1 MKENNSQYKVSI
13 IVPVYNAE
21 KYLRECVNSLINQTY
36 KNIEIILVNDGS
48 SDNSLKICKE
58 YEEHTNLRV
67 ITQENQGVSA
77 ARNKGLETST
87 GEYVMFVDS
96 DDYIES
102 NMVEEMIKKVIKSDM
117 VICEYNEKY
126 QNNIIPIKIRSDLN
140 KIDAKEAIL
149 LTFDNAGGY
158 LWNKIFKKETIIKN
172 NFKFDSNIHMLEDQ
186 LFVIKYMS
194 KISKITIIH
203 KCLYN
208 YRIRKTSAAR
218 NTNDKKYNSVIVALQ
233 KILDIFNELDIDNL
247 IIKQKI
253 IDYCYKDNNDLIV
266 RNVNLVFNQ
275 DINEIYK
282 ELMKS
287 KKIKRVNK
295 IKIFIFKRC
304 NWIYKLY
311 KRNKDMKYK
320 LYE

>member
-1 MKENNSQYKVSI
+1 MKENILQYKVSI

-21 KYLRECVNSLINQTY
+21 KYLEECIDSLINQTY
-36 KNIEIILVNDGS
+36 ENIEIILVNDGS
-48 SDNSLKICKE
+48 TDNSLNICKE
-58 YEEHTNLRV
+58 YEKYTNLRV
-67 ITQENQGVSA
+67 ITQENQGVST

-87 GEYVMFVDS
+87 GEYIMFVDS
-96 DDYIES
+96 DDYIEP
-102 NMVEEMIKKVIKSDM
+102 NMVEEMIKGVINSDM

-126 QNNIIPIKIRSDLN
+126 QNSIIPIKIRSDLN
-140 KIDAKEAIL
+140 KINAKEAIL
-149 LTFDNAGGY
+149 LTFDTAGGY

-194 KISKITIIH
+194 KINEITIIH

-218 NTNDKKYNSVIVALQ
+218 NTNNNKYNSIIIALH
-233 KILDIFNELDIDNL
+233 KIIDIFNELDINNL

-253 IDYCYKDNNDLIV
+253 IEYCYKDNNDLIV
-266 RNVNLVFNQ
+266 QNVKLVFNQ

-295 IKIFIFKRC
+295 IKMFVFKRC
-304 NWIYKLY
+304 NWIYKHY
-311 KRNKDMKYK
+311 KKNKDMKYK